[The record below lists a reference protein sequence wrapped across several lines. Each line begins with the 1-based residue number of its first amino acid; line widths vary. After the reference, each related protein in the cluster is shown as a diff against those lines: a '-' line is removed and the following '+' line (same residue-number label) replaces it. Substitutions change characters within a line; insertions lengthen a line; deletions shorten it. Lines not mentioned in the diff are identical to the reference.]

1 MPQLGRLRQ
10 LWYRWKALDLPWRKQ
25 WLRGVDLAG
34 NTFWEFKEV
43 YGAQR
48 FRRIVK
54 YSRRTHFGDVKL
66 TPQWIQWLRHTR
78 ANPPTISEQQLDEIR
93 QVQLKQLAAEAD
105 ARWAAKPSALD
116 PLPQPRPHPQLN
128 SRDPAGHAP
137 QTEPEE
143 REGVRNAVGSPGEV
157 EASAQAKENVDKG
170 KFKGNTKEK
179 APPPWQEPKSSQE
192 WQPDSWTPKP
202 AARRR

>member
-1 MPQLGRLRQ
+1 MPQPGRLSQ
-10 LWYRWKALDLPWRKQ
+10 LWYRWKALNLPWRKQ
-25 WLRGVDLAG
+25 WLRGFDLAG

-66 TPQWIQWLRHTR
+66 TP
-78 ANPPTISEQQLDEIR
+78 A
-93 QVQLKQLAAEAD
+93 AD

-116 PLPQPRPHPQLN
+116 PPPQPQPAPQLEP
-128 SRDPAGHAP
+128 RDPGAHAS

-143 REGVRNAVGSPGEV
+143 RQGVRNVAGAPDEV
-157 EASAQAKENVDKG
+157 KASTKGQEGVDKG
-170 KFKGNTKEK
+170 RFKGETKEK
-179 APPPWQEPKSSQE
+179 TPAPWEEAKSQE
-192 WQPDSWTPKP
+192 WQPAPWTPKI
-202 AARRR
+202 ARRKK

>member
-1 MPQLGRLRQ
+1 MPHPGRFRQ

-48 FRRIVK
+48 LRRIVK

-66 TPQWIQWLRHTR
+66 SPQWIQWLRHTR
-78 ANPPTISEQQLDEIR
+78 PDPPTVAEQQLDEIR
-93 QVQLKQLAAEAD
+93 QVRLKQLAADAD

-116 PLPQPRPHPQLN
+116 PPPQSQTTPGLRP
-128 SRDPAGHAP
+128 RDPAAYAP

-143 REGVRNAVGSPGEV
+143 REGVRNAVGAPEEV
-157 EASAQAKENVDKG
+157 KASAAGEENVDKG
-170 KFKGNTKEK
+170 RFKGDTQEK
-179 APPPWQEPKSSQE
+179 APAPWQEPKSAQE
-192 WQPDSWTPKP
+192 WQPAPWAPKI
-202 AARRR
+202 ARKK